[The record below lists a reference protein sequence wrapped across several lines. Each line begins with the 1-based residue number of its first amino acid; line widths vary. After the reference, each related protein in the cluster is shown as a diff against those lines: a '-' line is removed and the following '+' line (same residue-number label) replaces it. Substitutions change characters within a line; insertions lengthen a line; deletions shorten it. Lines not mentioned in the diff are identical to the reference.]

1 MREIRHKKPQFV
13 TKPRTL
19 VTKIHQVGWL
29 RYLCDS
35 FNENEYKLFKLNIM
49 KISGIGSSLPK
60 KVVTNEMLSQILDTS
75 DEWITE
81 RTGIKERR
89 VLSSEYVL
97 DLAVEAAKKALDDAH
112 MDAKEIDY
120 IICAN
125 VVNEYVTPALS
136 CIVMEKIGAKC
147 PCFDLNGACV
157 GFVYA
162 CDIAEAFYK
171 IGKVKNVLVI
181 CAEAPAHMLDWHDRT
196 CAVLFGAGAGA
207 VVLTPGD
214 NIIKTRFTGSPG
226 WDRLYE
232 MHELQWCP
240 YDEKGSTNLPLV
252 MHGQDVFKFATSTC
266 VSDLKALLQETNIS
280 ADQIDTYFIH
290 QANLRIIKY
299 IQQMLRQPA
308 EKFPTNIQKYG
319 NTSSASL
326 PILLDEMKQAGKL
339 HEGDMLAFSAFGA
352 GLVSGA
358 MIMKW

>member
-1 MREIRHKKPQFV
+1 
-13 TKPRTL
+13 
-19 VTKIHQVGWL
+19 
-29 RYLCDS
+29 
-35 FNENEYKLFKLNIM
+35 M

-60 KVVTNEMLSQILDTS
+60 QVVTNQMLAEILDTS
-75 DEWITE
+75 DEWITT

-97 DLAVEAAKKALDDAH
+97 DLGVDAAKKALADAN
-112 MDAKEIDY
+112 MDPKDLDFL
-120 IICAN
+120 ICAN

-136 CIVMEKIGAKC
+136 CIIKEKIGAKC
-147 PCFDLNGACV
+147 PCVDLNGACV

-162 CDIAEAFYK
+162 CDIAEAYYK
-171 IGKVKNVLVI
+171 IGRVKNVLVV

-207 VVLTPGD
+207 AVLTPGD
-214 NIIKTRFTGSPG
+214 NIIATRLTSSDG

-232 MHELQWCP
+232 MHDLQWCP
-240 YDEKGSTNLPLV
+240 YDTKGKTNLPLV
-252 MHGQDVFKFATSTC
+252 MHGQDVFRFATSTC
-266 VSDLKALLQETNIS
+266 VNDLKHVLAEANMT

-299 IQQMLRQPA
+299 IEQMLGQPT
-308 EKFPTNIQKYG
+308 EKFPTNIEKYG

-326 PILLDEMKQAGKL
+326 PILLDETKRAGKL

>member
-1 MREIRHKKPQFV
+1 
-13 TKPRTL
+13 
-19 VTKIHQVGWL
+19 
-29 RYLCDS
+29 
-35 FNENEYKLFKLNIM
+35 M
-49 KISGIGSSLPK
+49 KISGTGSSLPS
-60 KVVTNEMLSQILDTS
+60 KVVTNQMLSEILDTS
-75 DEWITE
+75 DEWITA

-97 DLAVEAAKKALDDAH
+97 DLAVDASLKALE
-112 MDAKEIDY
+112 DAKMDVKDLDF

-136 CIVMEKIGAKC
+136 CIVKDKIGAHC
-147 PCFDLNGACV
+147 PCVDLNGACV
-157 GFVYA
+157 GFIYT
-162 CDIAEAFYK
+162 CDIAEAYYK
-171 IGKVKNVLVI
+171 IGKVKNVLVV

-207 VVLTPGD
+207 AVLTPGD
-214 NIIKTRFTGSPG
+214 NIISTRLNASEG

-232 MHELQWCP
+232 MHDLQWCP
-240 YDEKGSTNLPLV
+240 YDMKGKTNLPLV

-266 VSDLKALLQETNIS
+266 VNDLKVVLEEAKVS
-280 ADQIDTYFIH
+280 ADDIDTYFIH

-299 IQQMLRQPA
+299 IEQMLKQPS
-308 EKFPTNIQKYG
+308 EKFPTNIEKYG

-326 PILLDEMKQAGKL
+326 PILLDEVKRAGKL
-339 HEGDMLAFSAFGA
+339 KEGDILAFSAFGA

>member
-1 MREIRHKKPQFV
+1 
-13 TKPRTL
+13 
-19 VTKIHQVGWL
+19 
-29 RYLCDS
+29 
-35 FNENEYKLFKLNIM
+35 M
-49 KISGIGSSLPK
+49 KISGTGSSLPS
-60 KVVTNEMLSQILDTS
+60 KVVTNQMLSEILDTS
-75 DEWITE
+75 DEWITA

-97 DLAVEAAKKALDDAH
+97 DLAVEASKKALADAK
-112 MDAKEIDY
+112 MDANELDY

-136 CIVMEKIGAKC
+136 CIILEKIGAHC
-147 PCFDLNGACV
+147 PCVDLNGACV
-157 GFVYA
+157 GFIYA

-171 IGKVKNVLVI
+171 TGKVKNVLVV

-207 VVLTPGD
+207 TVLTPGD
-214 NIIKTRFTGSPG
+214 NIIATRLTATAG

-232 MHELQWCP
+232 MHDLQWCP
-240 YDEKGSTNLPLV
+240 YDTKGSTNLPLV

-266 VSDLKALLQETNIS
+266 VNDLKVLFAENNIK
-280 ADQIDTYFIH
+280 ADEIDMYFIH
-290 QANLRIIKY
+290 QANLRIIRY
-299 IQQMLRQPA
+299 IQQVLKQPD

-326 PILLDEMKQAGKL
+326 PILLDEMK
-339 HEGDMLAFSAFGA
+339 HEGRLKEGDKLVFSAFGA

>member
-1 MREIRHKKPQFV
+1 
-13 TKPRTL
+13 
-19 VTKIHQVGWL
+19 
-29 RYLCDS
+29 
-35 FNENEYKLFKLNIM
+35 M

-60 KVVTNEMLSQILDTS
+60 QVVTNQMLAEILDTS
-75 DEWITE
+75 DEWITT

-97 DLAVEAAKKALDDAH
+97 DLAVDAAQKALVDANLE
-112 MDAKEIDY
+112 AKDLDFVIV
-120 IICAN
+120 AN

-136 CIVMEKIGAKC
+136 CIVKEKIGAKC
-147 PCFDLNGACV
+147 PCIDLNGACV
-157 GFVYA
+157 GFIYA
-162 CDIAEAFYK
+162 CDIAEAYYK
-171 IGKVKNVLVI
+171 IGRVKNVLVV

-207 VVLTPGD
+207 AVLTPGD
-214 NIIKTRFTGSPG
+214 NIITTRLTSSDG

-232 MHELQWCP
+232 MHDLQWCP
-240 YDEKGSTNLPLV
+240 FDKKGSTNLPLV
-252 MHGQDVFKFATSTC
+252 MHGQDVFRFATSTC
-266 VSDLKALLQETNIS
+266 VNDLNVVLKDANLT

-299 IQQMLRQPA
+299 IEHMLGQPA
-308 EKFPTNIQKYG
+308 EKFPTNIEKYG

-326 PILLDEMKQAGKL
+326 PILLDETKRAGKL
-339 HEGDMLAFSAFGA
+339 HEGDMIAFSAFGA

>member
-1 MREIRHKKPQFV
+1 MDVK
-13 TKPRTL
+13 
-19 VTKIHQVGWL
+19 
-29 RYLCDS
+29 D
-35 FNENEYKLFKLNIM
+35 
-49 KISGIGSSLPK
+49 
-60 KVVTNEMLSQILDTS
+60 LDF
-75 DEWITE
+75 
-81 RTGIKERR
+81 
-89 VLSSEYVL
+89 
-97 DLAVEAAKKALDDAH
+97 
-112 MDAKEIDY
+112 

-136 CIVMEKIGAKC
+136 CIVKDKIGAHC
-147 PCFDLNGACV
+147 PCVDLNGACV

-162 CDIAEAFYK
+162 CDMAEAYYK
-171 IGKVKNVLVI
+171 IGRVKNVLVI

-214 NIIKTRFTGSPG
+214 NIIASRLTGSEG

-232 MHELQWCP
+232 MHDLQWCP
-240 YDEKGSTNLPLV
+240 YDEKGKTNLPLV

-266 VSDLKALLQETNIS
+266 VNDLKHVLEEAKIS
-280 ADQIDTYFIH
+280 ADDVDTYFIH

-299 IQQMLRQPA
+299 IEQMLKQPT
-308 EKFPTNIQKYG
+308 EKFPTNIEKYG

-326 PILLDEMKQAGKL
+326 PILLDEVKRAGGLK
-339 HEGDMLAFSAFGA
+339 EGDILAFSAFGA

>member
-1 MREIRHKKPQFV
+1 
-13 TKPRTL
+13 
-19 VTKIHQVGWL
+19 
-29 RYLCDS
+29 
-35 FNENEYKLFKLNIM
+35 M

-60 KVVTNEMLSQILDTS
+60 QVVTNQMLAEILDTS
-75 DEWITE
+75 DEWITT

-97 DLAVEAAKKALDDAH
+97 DLAVDAAQKALADANLEPK
-112 MDAKEIDY
+112 DLDFVIV
-120 IICAN
+120 AN

-136 CIVMEKIGAKC
+136 CIVKEKIGAKC
-147 PCFDLNGACV
+147 PCIDLNGACV
-157 GFVYA
+157 GFIYA
-162 CDIAEAFYK
+162 CDIAEAYYK
-171 IGKVKNVLVI
+171 IGRVKNVLVV

-207 VVLTPGD
+207 AVLTPGD
-214 NIIKTRFTGSPG
+214 NIITTRLTSSDG

-232 MHELQWCP
+232 MHDLQWCP
-240 YDEKGSTNLPLV
+240 FDKKGSTNLPLV
-252 MHGQDVFKFATSTC
+252 MHGQDVFRFATSTC
-266 VSDLKALLQETNIS
+266 VNDLNVVLKEANLT

-299 IQQMLRQPA
+299 IEQMLGQPA
-308 EKFPTNIQKYG
+308 EKFPTNIEKYG

-326 PILLDEMKQAGKL
+326 PILLDETKRAGKL
-339 HEGDMLAFSAFGA
+339 HEGDMIAFSAFGA

>member
-1 MREIRHKKPQFV
+1 
-13 TKPRTL
+13 
-19 VTKIHQVGWL
+19 
-29 RYLCDS
+29 
-35 FNENEYKLFKLNIM
+35 M
-49 KISGIGSSLPK
+49 KISGTGSSLPK
-60 KVVTNEMLSQILDTS
+60 QVVTNQMLAEILDTS
-75 DEWITE
+75 DEWITT

-89 VLSSEYVL
+89 VLSSEYLV
-97 DLAVEAAKKALDDAH
+97 DLGVDAAKKALADANLEPK
-112 MDAKEIDY
+112 DLDFVIV
-120 IICAN
+120 AN

-136 CIVMEKIGAKC
+136 CIIKEKIGAKC
-147 PCFDLNGACV
+147 PCIDLNGACV

-162 CDIAEAFYK
+162 CDIAEAYYK
-171 IGKVKNVLVI
+171 IGRVKNVLVV

-214 NIIKTRFTGSPG
+214 NILTTRLTSSDG

-232 MHELQWCP
+232 MHDLQWCP
-240 YDEKGSTNLPLV
+240 YDTKGKTNLPLV
-252 MHGQDVFKFATSTC
+252 MHGQDVFRFATSTC
-266 VSDLKALLQETNIS
+266 VNDLNVVLKDANLT

-299 IQQMLRQPA
+299 IEQMLGQPV
-308 EKFPTNIQKYG
+308 EKFPTNIEKYG

-326 PILLDEMKQAGKL
+326 PILLDETKRAGKL
-339 HEGDMLAFSAFGA
+339 HEGDMIAFSAFGA

>member
-1 MREIRHKKPQFV
+1 
-13 TKPRTL
+13 
-19 VTKIHQVGWL
+19 
-29 RYLCDS
+29 
-35 FNENEYKLFKLNIM
+35 M

-60 KVVTNEMLSQILDTS
+60 QVVTNQMLAEILDTS
-75 DEWITE
+75 DEWITT

-97 DLAVEAAKKALDDAH
+97 DLAVDAAQKALVDANLE
-112 MDAKEIDY
+112 AKDLDFVIV
-120 IICAN
+120 AN

-136 CIVMEKIGAKC
+136 CIVKEKIGAKC
-147 PCFDLNGACV
+147 PCIDLNGACV
-157 GFVYA
+157 GFIYA
-162 CDIAEAFYK
+162 CDIAEAYYK
-171 IGKVKNVLVI
+171 IGRVKNVLVV

-207 VVLTPGD
+207 AVLTPGD
-214 NIIKTRFTGSPG
+214 NIITTRLTSSDG

-232 MHELQWCP
+232 MHDLQWCP
-240 YDEKGSTNLPLV
+240 FDKKGSTNLPLV
-252 MHGQDVFKFATSTC
+252 MHGQDVFRFATSTC
-266 VSDLKALLQETNIS
+266 VNDLNVVLKDANLT

-299 IQQMLRQPA
+299 IEHMLGQPA
-308 EKFPTNIQKYG
+308 EKFPTNIEKYG

-326 PILLDEMKQAGKL
+326 PILLDETKRAGKL
-339 HEGDMLAFSAFGA
+339 HEGDMVAFSAFGA

>member
-1 MREIRHKKPQFV
+1 
-13 TKPRTL
+13 
-19 VTKIHQVGWL
+19 
-29 RYLCDS
+29 
-35 FNENEYKLFKLNIM
+35 M
-49 KISGIGSSLPK
+49 KISGTGSSLPS
-60 KVVTNEMLSQILDTS
+60 KVVTNQMLSEILDTS
-75 DEWITE
+75 DEWITA

-89 VLSSEYVL
+89 VLSKEYVL
-97 DLAVEAAKKALDDAH
+97 DLAVDASLKALE
-112 MDAKEIDY
+112 DAKMDVKDLDF

-136 CIVMEKIGAKC
+136 CIVKDKIGAHC
-147 PCFDLNGACV
+147 PCVDLNGACV
-157 GFVYA
+157 GFIYA
-162 CDIAEAFYK
+162 CDIAEAYYK
-171 IGKVKNVLVI
+171 IGKVKNVLVV

-207 VVLTPGD
+207 AVLTPGD
-214 NIIKTRFTGSPG
+214 NIIATRLTGSEG

-232 MHELQWCP
+232 MHDLQWCP

-266 VSDLKALLQETNIS
+266 VNDLKEVLNEAKMS
-280 ADQIDTYFIH
+280 ADEIDTYFIH

-299 IQQMLRQPA
+299 IEQMLRQPV
-308 EKFPTNIQKYG
+308 EKFPTNIEKYG

-326 PILLDEMKQAGKL
+326 PILLDEVKREGKL
-339 HEGDMLAFSAFGA
+339 KEGDMLAFSAFGA

>member
-1 MREIRHKKPQFV
+1 
-13 TKPRTL
+13 
-19 VTKIHQVGWL
+19 
-29 RYLCDS
+29 
-35 FNENEYKLFKLNIM
+35 M
-49 KISGIGSSLPK
+49 KISGTGSSLPS
-60 KVVTNEMLSQILDTS
+60 KVVTNQMLAEILDTS
-75 DEWITE
+75 DEWITT

-89 VLSSEYVL
+89 VLSKEYVL
-97 DLAVEAAKKALDDAH
+97 DLAVDASLKALE
-112 MDAKEIDY
+112 DAKMDVKDLDF

-136 CIVMEKIGAKC
+136 CIVKDKIGAHC
-147 PCFDLNGACV
+147 PCVDLNGACV
-157 GFVYA
+157 GFIYA
-162 CDIAEAFYK
+162 CDIAEAYYK
-171 IGKVKNVLVI
+171 IGKVKNVLVV

-207 VVLTPGD
+207 AVLTPGD
-214 NIIKTRFTGSPG
+214 NIIATRLTGSEG

-232 MHELQWCP
+232 MHDLQWCP

-266 VSDLKALLQETNIS
+266 VNDLKEVLKDANVN
-280 ADQIDTYFIH
+280 ADEIDTYFIH

-299 IQQMLRQPA
+299 IEQMLRQPT
-308 EKFPTNIQKYG
+308 EKFPTNIEKYG

-326 PILLDEMKQAGKL
+326 PILLDEVKRAGGLK
-339 HEGDMLAFSAFGA
+339 EGDMLAFSAFGA

>member
-1 MREIRHKKPQFV
+1 
-13 TKPRTL
+13 
-19 VTKIHQVGWL
+19 
-29 RYLCDS
+29 
-35 FNENEYKLFKLNIM
+35 M

-60 KVVTNEMLSQILDTS
+60 QVVTNQMLAEILDTS
-75 DEWITE
+75 DEWITT

-97 DLAVEAAKKALDDAH
+97 DLAVDAAQKALVDANLE
-112 MDAKEIDY
+112 AKDLDFVIV
-120 IICAN
+120 AN

-136 CIVMEKIGAKC
+136 CIVKEKIGAKC
-147 PCFDLNGACV
+147 PCIDLNGACV
-157 GFVYA
+157 GFIYA
-162 CDIAEAFYK
+162 CDIAEAYYK
-171 IGKVKNVLVI
+171 IGRVKNVLVV

-207 VVLTPGD
+207 AVLTPGD
-214 NIIKTRFTGSPG
+214 NIITTRLTSSDG

-232 MHELQWCP
+232 MHDLQWCP
-240 YDEKGSTNLPLV
+240 YDKKGSTNLPLV
-252 MHGQDVFKFATSTC
+252 MHGQDVFRFATSTC
-266 VSDLKALLQETNIS
+266 VNDLNVVLKEANLT

-299 IQQMLRQPA
+299 IEQMLGQPA
-308 EKFPTNIQKYG
+308 EKFPTNIEKYG

-326 PILLDEMKQAGKL
+326 PILLDETKRAGKL
-339 HEGDMLAFSAFGA
+339 HEGDMIAFSAFGA

>member
-1 MREIRHKKPQFV
+1 
-13 TKPRTL
+13 
-19 VTKIHQVGWL
+19 
-29 RYLCDS
+29 
-35 FNENEYKLFKLNIM
+35 M
-49 KISGIGSSLPK
+49 KISGTGSSLPS
-60 KVVTNEMLSQILDTS
+60 KVVTNQMLAEILDTS
-75 DEWITE
+75 DEWITT

-89 VLSSEYVL
+89 VLSKEYVL
-97 DLAVEAAKKALDDAH
+97 DLAVDASLKALE
-112 MDAKEIDY
+112 DAKMDVKDLDF

-136 CIVMEKIGAKC
+136 CIVKDKIGAHC
-147 PCFDLNGACV
+147 PCVDLNGACV
-157 GFVYA
+157 GFIYA
-162 CDIAEAFYK
+162 CDMAEAYYK
-171 IGKVKNVLVI
+171 IGKVKNVLVV

-207 VVLTPGD
+207 AVLTPGD
-214 NIIKTRFTGSPG
+214 NIIATRLTGSEG

-232 MHELQWCP
+232 MHDLQWCP

-266 VSDLKALLQETNIS
+266 VNDLKEVLKDANVN
-280 ADQIDTYFIH
+280 ADEIDTYFIH

-299 IQQMLRQPA
+299 IEQMLKQPT
-308 EKFPTNIQKYG
+308 EKFPTNIEKYG

-326 PILLDEMKQAGKL
+326 PILLDEVKRAGGLK
-339 HEGDMLAFSAFGA
+339 EGDMLAFSAFGA

>member
-1 MREIRHKKPQFV
+1 
-13 TKPRTL
+13 
-19 VTKIHQVGWL
+19 
-29 RYLCDS
+29 
-35 FNENEYKLFKLNIM
+35 M
-49 KISGIGSSLPK
+49 KISGTGSSLPS
-60 KVVTNEMLSQILDTS
+60 KVVTNQMLAEALDTS
-75 DEWITE
+75 DEWITT

-89 VLSSEYVL
+89 VLSKEYLL
-97 DLAVEAAKKALDDAH
+97 DLAVEASLKALE
-112 MDAKEIDY
+112 DAKMDVKDLDF

-136 CIVMEKIGAKC
+136 CIVKDKIGAHC
-147 PCFDLNGACV
+147 PCVDLNGACV

-162 CDIAEAFYK
+162 CDMAEAYYK
-171 IGKVKNVLVI
+171 IGRVKNVLVI

-214 NIIKTRFTGSPG
+214 NIIASRLTGSEG

-232 MHELQWCP
+232 MHDLQWCP
-240 YDEKGSTNLPLV
+240 YDEKGKTNLPLV

-266 VSDLKALLQETNIS
+266 VNDLKHVLEEAKIS
-280 ADQIDTYFIH
+280 ADDVDTYFIH

-299 IQQMLRQPA
+299 IEQMLKQPT
-308 EKFPTNIQKYG
+308 EKFPTNIEKYG

-326 PILLDEMKQAGKL
+326 PILLDEVKRAGGLK
-339 HEGDMLAFSAFGA
+339 EGDILAFSAFGA

>member
-1 MREIRHKKPQFV
+1 
-13 TKPRTL
+13 
-19 VTKIHQVGWL
+19 
-29 RYLCDS
+29 
-35 FNENEYKLFKLNIM
+35 M

-60 KVVTNEMLSQILDTS
+60 QVVTNQMLAEILDTS
-75 DEWITE
+75 DEWITT

-97 DLAVEAAKKALDDAH
+97 DLAVDAAQKALVDANLE
-112 MDAKEIDY
+112 AKDLDFVIV
-120 IICAN
+120 AN

-136 CIVMEKIGAKC
+136 CIVKEKIGAKC
-147 PCFDLNGACV
+147 PCIDLNGACV
-157 GFVYA
+157 GFIYA
-162 CDIAEAFYK
+162 CDIAEAYYK
-171 IGKVKNVLVI
+171 IGRVKNVLVV

-207 VVLTPGD
+207 AVLTPGD
-214 NIIKTRFTGSPG
+214 NIITTRLTSSDG

-232 MHELQWCP
+232 MHDLQWCP
-240 YDEKGSTNLPLV
+240 FDKKGSTNLPLV
-252 MHGQDVFKFATSTC
+252 MHGQDVFRFATSTC
-266 VSDLKALLQETNIS
+266 VNDLNVVLKEANLT

-299 IQQMLRQPA
+299 IEQMLGQPA
-308 EKFPTNIQKYG
+308 EKFPTNIEKYG

-326 PILLDEMKQAGKL
+326 PILLDETKRAGKL
-339 HEGDMLAFSAFGA
+339 HEGDMIAFSAFGA

>member
-1 MREIRHKKPQFV
+1 
-13 TKPRTL
+13 
-19 VTKIHQVGWL
+19 
-29 RYLCDS
+29 
-35 FNENEYKLFKLNIM
+35 M

-60 KVVTNEMLSQILDTS
+60 QVVTNQMLAEILDTS
-75 DEWITE
+75 DEWITT

-97 DLAVEAAKKALDDAH
+97 DLAVDAAQKALADANLEPK
-112 MDAKEIDY
+112 DLDFVIV
-120 IICAN
+120 AN

-136 CIVMEKIGAKC
+136 CIVKEKIGAKC
-147 PCFDLNGACV
+147 PCIDLNGACV
-157 GFVYA
+157 GFIYA
-162 CDIAEAFYK
+162 CDIAEAYYK
-171 IGKVKNVLVI
+171 IGRVKNVLVV

-207 VVLTPGD
+207 AVLTPGD
-214 NIIKTRFTGSPG
+214 NIITTRLTSSDG

-232 MHELQWCP
+232 MHDLQWCP
-240 YDEKGSTNLPLV
+240 FDKKGSTNLPLV
-252 MHGQDVFKFATSTC
+252 MHGQDVFRFATSTC
-266 VSDLKALLQETNIS
+266 VNDLNVVLKEANLT

-299 IQQMLRQPA
+299 IEHMLGQPA
-308 EKFPTNIQKYG
+308 EKFPTNIEKYG

-326 PILLDEMKQAGKL
+326 PILLDETKRAGKL
-339 HEGDMLAFSAFGA
+339 HEGDMIAFSAFGA

>member
-1 MREIRHKKPQFV
+1 
-13 TKPRTL
+13 
-19 VTKIHQVGWL
+19 
-29 RYLCDS
+29 
-35 FNENEYKLFKLNIM
+35 M

-60 KVVTNEMLSQILDTS
+60 QVVTNQMLAEILDTS
-75 DEWITE
+75 DEWITT

-97 DLAVEAAKKALDDAH
+97 DLAVDAAQKALADANLEPK
-112 MDAKEIDY
+112 DLDFVIV
-120 IICAN
+120 AN

-136 CIVMEKIGAKC
+136 CIVKEKIGAKC
-147 PCFDLNGACV
+147 PCIDLNGACV
-157 GFVYA
+157 GFIYA
-162 CDIAEAFYK
+162 CDIAEAYYK
-171 IGKVKNVLVI
+171 IGRVKNVLVV

-207 VVLTPGD
+207 AVLTPGD
-214 NIIKTRFTGSPG
+214 NIITTRLTSSDG

-232 MHELQWCP
+232 MHDLQWCP
-240 YDEKGSTNLPLV
+240 FDKKGSTNLPLV
-252 MHGQDVFKFATSTC
+252 MHGQDVFRFATSTC
-266 VSDLKALLQETNIS
+266 VNDLNVVLKDANLT

-299 IQQMLRQPA
+299 IEHMLGQPA
-308 EKFPTNIQKYG
+308 EKFPTNIEKYG

-326 PILLDEMKQAGKL
+326 PILLDETKRAGKL
-339 HEGDMLAFSAFGA
+339 HEGDMIAFSAFGA